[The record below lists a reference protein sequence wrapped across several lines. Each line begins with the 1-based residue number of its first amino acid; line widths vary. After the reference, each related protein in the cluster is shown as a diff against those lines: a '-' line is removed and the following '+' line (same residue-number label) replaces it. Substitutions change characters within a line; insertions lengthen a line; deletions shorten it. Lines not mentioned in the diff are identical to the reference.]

1 MSNILYLSLF
11 SEIADYIYFSIISV
25 LFVDEKVYQIK
36 FIRDF
41 QMDDKNITTHFT
53 NEFNEE
59 ITIYTE
65 MDWNLNIKEIP

>member
-1 MSNILYLSLF
+1 
-11 SEIADYIYFSIISV
+11 
-25 LFVDEKVYQIK
+25 
-36 FIRDF
+36 
-41 QMDDKNITTHFT
+41 MDDKNIAAHFT